1 MTIRLRD
8 PVHNFIQL
16 YEDEIRL
23 LDTKAIQRLRGISQL
38 AMAYLVYPG
47 AVHTRFDHSIGVM
60 HLSGLMAQ
68 ELKLEQDEIELVR
81 LAALL
86 HDVGHGPFSHVS
98 EHSLDTFADRLKLSA
113 EQKKEK
119 IHELISAKIIESD
132 KEIVNILG
140 ERKCKNISKL
150 LGVGYGQ
157 PVLKSIVSG
166 PLDSDKQDYLLRDS
180 LFCGVKYGVFDI
192 HQFHRSLTLGG
203 DEGEKE
209 LWIKSDGVHAV
220 EQYILAKYYLITNV
234 YRHKVRLITDQ
245 MIIRA
250 IELGIEKDKIDEL
263 VRLYTFDCSGDFVSH
278 YKEFDDALFMQKF
291 CINGKDG
298 SKSKEL
304 LLRLKER
311 RLFKRVFDCSV
322 TDFQPEV
329 SDILPKLINENK
341 KLADK
346 IEADIARET
355 QDLANQEIDSD
366 FVIIN
371 VFNISSVREISRN
384 DESGIL
390 VAGVAEEEPKP
401 FEEKST
407 LFASINERYTDE
419 FVEVYAPVKWD
430 SVAEKK
436 TIRRKLKEPILRII
450 EENIL
455 QVLKELENEHV

>member
-38 AMAYLVYPG
+38 AMASLVYPG
-47 AVHTRFDHSIGVM
+47 AVHTRFDHSLGVM
-60 HLSGLMAQ
+60 HLSGLMAK
-68 ELKLEQDEIELVR
+68 ELGLEQDEIELVR

-98 EHSLDTFADRLKLSA
+98 EHSLESFAGRSQLNS

-119 IHELISAKIIESD
+119 IHELISAKIIETD
-132 KEIVNILG
+132 EELVKILG
-140 ERKCKNISKL
+140 EKKCKDISKL
-150 LGVGYGQ
+150 LSVGYGQ

-203 DEGEKE
+203 DDDEKD
-209 LWIKSDGVHAV
+209 LLIKRNGIHAV
-220 EQYILAKYYLITNV
+220 EQYILAKYYLTTNV

-250 IELGIEKDKIDEL
+250 IRLGIEKDKIDEL
-263 VRLYTFDCSGDFVSH
+263 IQLYSFDGSADFVSR

-291 CINGKDG
+291 CINGEDG
-298 SKSKEL
+298 SKCKEL

-311 RLFKRVFDCSV
+311 KLLKRVFDCSV
-322 TDFQPEV
+322 TEFQPAV
-329 SDILPKLINENK
+329 KDALTKIINDNK
-341 KLADK
+341 KLAGD
-346 IEADIARET
+346 IETNIADEIKNST
-355 QDLANQEIDSD
+355 NQEIDSD
-366 FVIIN
+366 FVI
-371 VFNISSVREISRN
+371 VHPFNIRSVREISRN
-384 DESGIL
+384 DEARIL
-390 VAGVAEEEPKP
+390 VAGEGGQEPKP
-401 FEEKST
+401 FDDEST
-407 LFASINERYTDE
+407 LFASINDRYTDE
-419 FVEVYAPVKWD
+419 FVEVYAPVRWD
-430 SVAEKK
+430 SGTEKK
-436 TIRRKLKEPILRII
+436 TIRRKLKEPILKII
-450 EENIL
+450 EENTL
-455 QVLKELENEHV
+455 QGLKELGNEHI

>member
-16 YEDEIRL
+16 YENEIRL

-47 AVHTRFDHSIGVM
+47 AVHTRFDHSLGVM
-60 HLSGLMAQ
+60 HLSGLMAK
-68 ELKLEQDEIELVR
+68 ELGLEQDEIELVR

-98 EHSLDTFADRLKLSA
+98 EHSLETFADRSKLSA

-119 IHELISAKIIESD
+119 IHELISAKIIETD
-132 KEIVNILG
+132 EEFVEILG
-140 ERKCKNISKL
+140 EKKCKDISKL
-150 LGVGYGQ
+150 LSVGYGQ

-180 LFCGVKYGVFDI
+180 LFCGVKYGIFDI

-203 DEGEKE
+203 DNGEKE
-209 LWIKSDGVHAV
+209 LWIKRDGIHAI
-220 EQYILAKYYLITNV
+220 EQYILAKYYLTTNV

-250 IELGIEKDKIDEL
+250 IKLGVEEDKIDEIIK
-263 VRLYTFDCSGDFVSH
+263 LYFFDSSDSFISR

-291 CINGKDG
+291 CITGKND
-298 SKSKEL
+298 SKCKQL

-311 RLFKRVFDCSV
+311 RLLKQIFACRVNE
-322 TDFQPEV
+322 FQPDV
-329 SDILPKLINENK
+329 RDVLAKMINENK
-341 KLADK
+341 ILASNIENSIAKK
-346 IEADIARET
+346 IKGST
-355 QDLANQEIDSD
+355 NQEIDSD

-371 VFNISSVREISRN
+371 AFNIRSVREISRN
-384 DESGIL
+384 DEAGIL
-390 VAGVAEEEPKP
+390 VAGVAEQEPKP
-401 FEEKST
+401 FEEEST
-407 LFASINERYTDE
+407 LFASINERYADE

-430 SVAEKK
+430 TKTEKK
-436 TIRRKLKEPILRII
+436 TIRRKLKEPILKII
-450 EENIL
+450 EENTL
-455 QVLKELENEHV
+455 QELKELENEHV